1 MNFAK
6 IIRKVFLIE
15 DLRLLLLDVLNSIYF
30 NALHILIVI
39 LKIKTRNII
48 WGYLAEITGNL
59 IVKLDFYFLLFLR
72 LHYNSVKNPFI
83 INRRNCPKVFYS
95 EVALRKTCVALSFL
109 GFRSGTL
116 LKRDSDTAFFLQI
129 LLNF

>member
-15 DLRLLLLDVLNSIYF
+15 DLRLLLLDILNSIYF

-39 LKIKTRNII
+39 LNIKTRIII
-48 WGYLAEITGNL
+48 WGYLAEIMGNL

-95 EVALRKTCVALSFL
+95 EVALRKTCVSRYLF
-109 GFRSGTL
+109 
-116 LKRDSDTAFFLQI
+116 
-129 LLNF
+129 

>member
-59 IVKLDFYFLLFLR
+59 IVKLDFYFLL
-72 LHYNSVKNPFI
+72 
-83 INRRNCPKVFYS
+83 VFF
-95 EVALRKTCVALSFL
+95 VCITAL
-109 GFRSGTL
+109 
-116 LKRDSDTAFFLQI
+116 
-129 LLNF
+129 